1 MLSPARRALLARVGR
16 KLCID
21 GSVPAGMA
29 TGRPLWSTSWSIG
42 NVGRRFSSTAPLSI
56 AQGAADVPLTQWPS
70 CPSREDVV
78 TRLREP
84 RDELVRR
91 QDPRELTRNRDGA
104 RRAVGLGGSPLTLPI
119 YLPREFDLGVIK
131 VGETNVRPRQP
142 K

>member
-1 MLSPARRALLARVGR
+1 MHRWKRAGGYGNGSAPLVDLVEHR
-16 KLCID
+16 KRGPTVLVD
-21 GSVPAGMA
+21 GP
-29 TGRPLWSTSWSIG
+29 
-42 NVGRRFSSTAPLSI
+42 PLSI
-56 AQGAADVPLTQWPS
+56 AQGAADAPLTHWPS

-91 QDPRELTRNRDGA
+91 QDPRELTRNRGGA